1 MALICSGQGS
11 MLKID
16 GLRASWQPVVKYAL
30 AAACGFALTGCGFW
44 GGQPA
49 SDGSPD
55 GDQAVEG
62 GLGLKDITLKQ
73 SDQRGQLLWQ
83 LKAKAATYGESRKQV
98 SVNGLEG
105 TLSQQGKPAYKVKA
119 DQAEVRQQG
128 EDLFLKGKVII
139 TDLRSQGVFTA
150 KEFEWRPQNSLLL
163 ARKDLKIKH
172 PQVEITAKEMQA
184 SSQTNQVTAKGQV
197 VAVSSQNRLR
207 LLTEQLVWQPKQQ
220 QVFAGGMPGQP
231 PTGVQVFR
239 FGQKGDPRTDRALG
253 GSLQANL
260 KTQTVTLASNAKLL
274 LADPPLEVDSQ
285 RLVWQVKDKTLTSD
299 RSVRVYSP
307 SQRVTLTANQGFV
320 NQALQQVKMT
330 GNVKA
335 LGQRNAA
342 FLSTNQL
349 TWMIPSKQ
357 IEALGNVFY
366 QQEQPRFTVKGE
378 RAIGLIKEQKV
389 VITGGDVVTEIFTKN

>member
-1 MALICSGQGS
+1 LS
-11 MLKID
+11 
-16 GLRASWQPVVKYAL
+16 L
-30 AAACGFALTGCGFW
+30 AGCGWW

-49 SDGSPD
+49 SEVSP
-55 GDQAVEG
+55 GEQAVEG

-119 DQAEVRQQG
+119 AQAEVRQQG

-150 KEFEWRPQNSLLL
+150 KEFEWRPQKSLLL
-163 ARKDLKIKH
+163 ARKDLNIKH

-197 VAVSSQNRLR
+197 VAVSQRNRLR
-207 LLTEQLVWQPKQQ
+207 LLTEQLVWQPQQQ
-220 QVFAGGMPGQP
+220 QVFAGGLPGQP
-231 PTGVQVFR
+231 PTGVQMFR
-239 FGQKGDPRTDRALG
+239 FGQKGDPRTDRAQG
-253 GSLQANL
+253 GSLQADL

-285 RLVWQVKDKTLTSD
+285 QLVWQVKAKTLTSD
-299 RSVRVYSP
+299 RPVRVYSP
-307 SQRVTLTANQGFV
+307 SQKVTLTANQGFV
-320 NQALQQVKMT
+320 NQTLQQVNMI

-342 FLSTNQL
+342 FLSTDQL
-349 TWMIPSKQ
+349 TWMIPSQQ
-357 IEALGNVFY
+357 IEALGRVFY
-366 QQEQPRFTVKGE
+366 QQQQPRFTVRGG
-378 RAIGLIKEQKV
+378 RAVGLIKEQKV
-389 VITGGDVVTEIFTKN
+389 VVTGGDVVTEIFTKN